1 MPSIQRP
8 LSGDALLFHLD
19 DELEKIERSGG
30 LKEHGRAARTL
41 AKDGTLRVT
50 LVVLAPEGVLEEHHA
65 AGPVTI
71 QPLRGDVRVSTDEA
85 RYELTAGD
93 LLVLGAGVP
102 HGVTSQA
109 GGAFLLT
116 VVHPPATAGSRT

>member
-19 DELEKIERSGG
+19 DELDRIGSSGG
-30 LKEHGRAARTL
+30 LEEHGRAARTL
-41 AKDGTLRVT
+41 AKDGALRVA
-50 LVVLAPEGVLEEHHA
+50 LVVLVPEGTLEDHHA

-71 QPLRGDVRVSTDEA
+71 NTLRGDIRVSTEEGQ
-85 RYELTAGD
+85 YELTTGD
-93 LLVLGAGVP
+93 LLVLGAGVR
-102 HGVTSQA
+102 HGVASSE

-116 VVHPPATAGSRT
+116 VVHPPAATGSGA